1 MPGSNSCPNVSGEAS
16 GAAGANLKTDVHAGV
31 VFELVKPLREPASS
45 RPKPC
50 ASSLEKPR
58 EYCPFATPGWPSQ
71 EEKQSWR
78 EISFALGNL
87 TVRPF
92 DSRTEGFSTPLAR
105 RRWSSAPSSPNLVK
119 QCAQSSSTVIT
130 SCTLRHN
137 ISTMLQS

>member
-92 DSRTEGFSTPLAR
+92 DSRTEGFSTP
-105 RRWSSAPSSPNLVK
+105 PSPNLVK

-137 ISTMLQS
+137 IATMLQS